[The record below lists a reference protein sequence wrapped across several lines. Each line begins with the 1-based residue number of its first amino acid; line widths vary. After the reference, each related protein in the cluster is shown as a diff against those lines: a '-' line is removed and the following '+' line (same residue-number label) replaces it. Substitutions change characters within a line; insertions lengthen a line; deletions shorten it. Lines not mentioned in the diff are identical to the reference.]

1 MNGAARIAVARIS
14 RPKTGPLVIRD
25 AFQNVYSW
33 EDLQAGASRDPLRL
47 RWQNHRGQA
56 QPGRSQRR
64 TMTFCTACASP
75 IAPTNRLCPTCGA
88 LHAPAVGLPGAR
100 LQEDAPIK
108 RSILIRLLYL
118 APVLLLFATAGGLV
132 QRHTAQQQWL
142 ASAYAAAEDAAREGD
157 IVAARE
163 GFMAIIG
170 YRDAAERA
178 DEIETRLEPLE
189 AGYLDGV
196 QAIERGD
203 YAAAVDLLAPVAEQA
218 PALRDTVTRLEDAR
232 RLLAAELRRDVD
244 AAETTRDWPAAERT
258 LRDLVAL
265 DPTDDS
271 SRLRLGL
278 LQREHG
284 PIVLGNDRA
293 LWLVAP
299 DGSEPRQ
306 LTDAVH
312 VIWPVWSPDR
322 SQIAFLAPD
331 PDDPMGNVSLY

>member
-1 MNGAARIAVARIS
+1 M
-14 RPKTGPLVIRD
+14 
-25 AFQNVYSW
+25 
-33 EDLQAGASRDPLRL
+33 
-47 RWQNHRGQA
+47 
-56 QPGRSQRR
+56 
-64 TMTFCTACASP
+64 
-75 IAPTNRLCPTCGA
+75 
-88 LHAPAVGLPGAR
+88 
-100 LQEDAPIK
+100 
-108 RSILIRLLYL
+108 
-118 APVLLLFATAGGLV
+118 
-132 QRHTAQQQWL
+132 QRHTAEQQWL
-142 ASAYAAAEDAAREGD
+142 ASAYAAARGRRQGRRYRRGARRVHGH
-157 IVAARE
+157 R
-163 GFMAIIG
+163 
-170 YRDAAERA
+170 RLSRCRRA
-178 DEIETRLEPLE
+178 SREIETRLEPLE
-189 AGYLDGV
+189 AGYLDGL

-244 AAETTRDWPAAERT
+244 AAETIRDWPAAERT
-258 LRDLVAL
+258 LRDWSHST
-265 DPTDDS
+265 PSDDS

-331 PDDPMGNVSLY
+331 P